1 SACRDAPAYSSP
13 SWPSSSPR
21 ARCEGRALAARS
33 RRTGAAGPEG
43 ARLAA
48 AAALTLALLLAACG
62 GPLAG
67 GDPTMV
73 TARLS
78 ANVPG
83 AEAGGLSPQG
93 FPYDPASGAIASTV
107 RVYVFDE
114 EGEQV
119 SFQVSGTTYTAAP
132 SGEEFITLTPEA
144 SSVTV

>member
-1 SACRDAPAYSSP
+1 MNATTRHSSVP
-13 SWPSSSPR
+13 GSSR
-21 ARCEGRALAARS
+21 RS

-107 RVYVFDE
+107 RVYVFDAAHVRAA
-114 EGEQV
+114 GHRARRHRAAR
-119 SFQVSGTTYTAAP
+119 GRRAAP
-132 SGEEFITLTPEA
+132 RHQA
-144 SSVTV
+144 